1 MREGVNRGTRQN
13 TPSSSRRRRDQI
25 QVCDES
31 KGIGA
36 KTEAE
41 EEEEEDEED
50 GDRYGETPKG
60 TPVEVIRVGGG
71 RPPSEEITDLLDFA
85 PEREH
90 LLLREV
96 YIDFPHHNN
105 RSHLDRGV
113 AEDSIWWL
121 CWS

>member
-60 TPVEVIRVGGG
+60 TPVEVFRVGGG
-71 RPPSEEITDLLDFA
+71 
-85 PEREH
+85 
-90 LLLREV
+90 
-96 YIDFPHHNN
+96 FPAQRNSQTSWTSPLN
-105 RSHLDRGV
+105 VSTCCCGK
-113 AEDSIWWL
+113 ST
-121 CWS
+121 